1 MNSKISASGIG
12 ELLTGGKTGESYLLR
27 KTMEALG
34 IEDNL
39 DTKPMQHGTI
49 NQYEAYELIVSE
61 IDNCKWHDIYTPIN
75 YYCGASADCIGDL
88 GVYDIK
94 CPYYIDTYLEQCQ
107 RLPKKYT
114 FKIRCK

>member
-34 IEDNL
+34 IQDNL

-49 NQYEAYELIVSE
+49 SQYEAYELIVSE
-61 IDNCKWHDIYTPIN
+61 MDNAK
-75 YYCGASADCIGDL
+75 
-88 GVYDIK
+88 
-94 CPYYIDTYLEQCQ
+94 
-107 RLPKKYT
+107 
-114 FKIRCK
+114 